1 LIYSTVPLVVCL
13 AFGGNRSRLLV
24 AGNIIYSFGAAF
36 LAKWLHS
43 SVFKERGH
51 EFATE
56 PKESKSF
63 VSRVRHD
70 LRNSLNVVMGFTD
83 LLSAEATGTL
93 NEKQRLYVHNI
104 RAGTRRMLILLN
116 SKENGPESAESAE
129 PSESVDETAQI

>member
-1 LIYSTVPLVVCL
+1 M
-13 AFGGNRSRLLV
+13 A
-24 AGNIIYSFGAAF
+24 AIIMYSFGAAF

-43 SVFKERGH
+43 SVFKEGEH

-56 PKESKSF
+56 PKESQSF

-129 PSESVDETAQI
+129 SPESVDETARI